1 MSVPRSIHWAAM
13 QVDGRAITGE
23 FEGTITGE
31 PEVRLWATPHAWGV
45 ELCGVEAKG
54 GHIGQHDVSRA
65 TRKNSKIHKAQDI
78 AKARAES
85 WALKVLALRDSGDYT
100 PKARTP
106 GDEVRA
112 PDEGEA
118 GQSVDQK
125 AVPPAADGVPESSDG
140 SRDSTH
146 LLGLSYLGN
155 ADLTACMV
163 SCGTCAEKE
172 GITWKYDSTESDLR
186 SDVCAFCGQVWT
198 DPWAT

>member
-1 MSVPRSIHWAAM
+1 MSAPRSVHWSPL
-13 QVDGRAITGE
+13 QVDGRAIPGE
-23 FEGTITGE
+23 FEGTISDE

-65 TRKNSKIHKAQDI
+65 IRKKAKARKAQDI
-78 AKARAES
+78 AKVRAES
-85 WALKVLALRDSGDYT
+85 WALKVLAMRDSGDYT

-140 SRDSTH
+140 SGDST
-146 LLGLSYLGN
+146 LLGMSYG
-155 ADLTACMV
+155 TAGDVVV
-163 SCGTCAEKE
+163 SCGSCADDNRVN
-172 GITWKYDSTESDLR
+172 WKYDSTESDLR
-186 SDVCAFCGQVWT
+186 DDVCSFCGQVWT